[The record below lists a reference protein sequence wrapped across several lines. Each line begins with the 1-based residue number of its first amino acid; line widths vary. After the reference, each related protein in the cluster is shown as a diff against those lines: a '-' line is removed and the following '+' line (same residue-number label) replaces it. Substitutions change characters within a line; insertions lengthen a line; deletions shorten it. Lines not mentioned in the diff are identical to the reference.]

1 MADDSQENSNKLG
14 GLRVK
19 VKGRPLAGKMS
30 GLRPGS
36 AKTRWLIIGAILA
49 LGGITFS
56 MISDS
61 GSGKPK
67 PQAPKQHFI
76 NVLPGEGGT
85 STLTAK
91 SQAQVSQLKTQ
102 VQDMQQQIQAMKS
115 AVQAQSKAMQS
126 TAEALQN
133 LKLQQPGESP
143 GGTNNPN
150 KNANALPLPPPPP
163 PVPVSSLPKIPAGE
177 SSVPSSQILEFS
189 PTGKSGTGKNA
200 KVASTTQY
208 KHNPYAGYLPIGF
221 MPITLLNGVD
231 AGTSSETQSN
241 PQPVL
246 ARVEGNAILP
256 GNGRYQLKGCFVLL
270 SAYGNMSARRVYARA
285 AELSCLDK
293 QDHLV
298 LQQKIQGYLVDSDG
312 DLGVRGTVINRQGAL
327 LAKSLLAGFAAGL
340 GQALNN
346 AQSTVSSSALGSVS
360 TTSGS
365 GLLSQGAFSGG
376 SNAANMLAQFYLKQ
390 AQQIFPVIAINA
402 GRKATLVITT
412 GTSLKWHDYGSIYVR
427 KVSPKK

>member
-1 MADDSQENSNKLG
+1 MAGDSQENPSKLG

-19 VKGRPLAGKMS
+19 VKGSKVSGKMS
-30 GLRPGS
+30 GLRPS
-36 AKTRWLIIGAILA
+36 SVKTRWLILGAILA
-49 LGGITFS
+49 MGGIAFS

-67 PQAPKQHFI
+67 PQAPKPHFI
-76 NVLPGEGGT
+76 NVLPNEGGA

-91 SQAQVSQLKTQ
+91 SQAQVYQLKTQ
-102 VQDMQQQIQAMKS
+102 VQNLQQQIQEMKS

-126 TAEALQN
+126 TAEALQS
-133 LKLQQPGESP
+133 LKLHQPEESSGER
-143 GGTNNPN
+143 NNPN
-150 KNANALPLPPPPP
+150 SNVNSLPLPPPPP

-177 SSVPSSQILEFS
+177 PSVSSGQIMEFS
-189 PTGKSGTGKNA
+189 PTRGSNVGKEA
-200 KVASTTQY
+200 KVASTVQY

-293 QDHLV
+293 QDHLI
-298 LQQKIQGYLVDSDG
+298 LQQKIQGYIVDSDG
-312 DLGVRGTVINRQGAL
+312 DLGLRGTVINRQGAL

-340 GQALNN
+340 GQALDN
-346 AQSTVSSSALGSVS
+346 AQSTVSSSALGSVA
-360 TTSGS
+360 TVSGS
-365 GLLSQGAFSGG
+365 GLLRQGAFSGG

-390 AQQIFPVIAINA
+390 AQQIFPVIAVNA

-412 GTSLKWHDYGSIYVR
+412 GTSLRWHDYGSIYVR
-427 KVSPKK
+427 KVSPKR